1 MANLGSLER
10 AIMDVV
16 WDTGKPMRVRELLAA
31 LNEERELAYT
41 TVQTVA
47 ERLVKKGL
55 LTRTPYRN
63 AFRYAATKT
72 RDEHVTALMLEA
84 LAGSTDRLPVLARFA
99 RSVAE
104 EDALALLDEL
114 SRRTNQRRSTT

>member
-10 AIMDVV
+10 AIMNVL
-16 WDTGKPMRVRELLAA
+16 WDAGRAMRVRELLER
-31 LNEERELAYT
+31 LNEERDLAYT

-55 LTRTPYRN
+55 LVRTPSRN
-63 AFRYAATKT
+63 AFRYAAA
-72 RDEHVTALMLEA
+72 RSRAEHVTHLMLEA
-84 LAGSTDRLPVLARFA
+84 LAVSTDRLPVLTRFA
-99 RSVAE
+99 QSVEE

-114 SRRTNQRRSTT
+114 TRRTGRRGGR

>member
-16 WDTGKPMRVRELLAA
+16 WDAGKAMRVRELLDR
-31 LNEERELAYT
+31 LNEERDLAYT

-55 LTRTPYRN
+55 LVRTPYRN
-63 AFRYAATKT
+63 AFRYTAAHT
-72 RDEHVTALMLEA
+72 RDEHVTRLMLEA
-84 LAGSTDRLPVLARFA
+84 LSVSTDRLPVLTRFA
-99 RSVAE
+99 QSV
-104 EDALALLDEL
+104 EDADAHALLDEL
-114 SRRTNQRRSTT
+114 TRRTNRRGPG

>member
-16 WDTGKPMRVRELLAA
+16 WDAGKAMRVRELLDR
-31 LNEERELAYT
+31 LNEQRDLAYT

-55 LTRTPYRN
+55 LVRTPYRN
-63 AFRYAATKT
+63 AFRYAAAHS
-72 RDEHVTALMLEA
+72 RDEHVTRLMLEA
-84 LAGSTDRLPVLARFA
+84 LAVSTDRLPVLTRFA
-99 RSVAE
+99 QSVE
-104 EDALALLDEL
+104 DEDAHALLDEL
-114 SRRTNQRRSTT
+114 TRRTGRRGQR